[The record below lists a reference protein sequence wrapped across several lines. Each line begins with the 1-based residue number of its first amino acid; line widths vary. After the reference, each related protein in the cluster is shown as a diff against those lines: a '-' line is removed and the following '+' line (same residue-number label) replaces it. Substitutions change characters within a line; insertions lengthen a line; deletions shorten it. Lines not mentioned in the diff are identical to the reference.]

1 MHKVLLLEDHTD
13 TRIWLKDLLME
24 ALDGITVLEAET
36 IGEAKVIL
44 EGNIVNLALLDI
56 NLPDGSGIDL
66 ARDITAASNDTYIV
80 MTTIF
85 DDDKHLFA
93 ALQAGAK
100 GYLLKEQPRTQLI
113 QHIQGILKGEPP
125 LSPSI
130 ARRILTYFQDA
141 PVQKSDSCLSKREEE
156 VLTLAAKGYKTKE
169 ISKMLEISLNTTA
182 GYLKSI
188 YKKLNISSRAEATLE
203 ATKLGLVKPD

>member
-36 IGEAKVIL
+36 IGEAKLIL
-44 EGNIVNLALLDI
+44 EGNIINLALLDI

-66 ARDITAASNDTYIV
+66 ARDITATSNDTYIV

-113 QHIQGILKGEPP
+113 QHIQGILKELGH
-125 LSPSI
+125 
-130 ARRILTYFQDA
+130 
-141 PVQKSDSCLSKREEE
+141 
-156 VLTLAAKGYKTKE
+156 
-169 ISKMLEISLNTTA
+169 MLE
-182 GYLKSI
+182 YLE
-188 YKKLNISSRAEATLE
+188 YVFNQF
-203 ATKLGLVKPD
+203 

>member
-1 MHKVLLLEDHTD
+1 
-13 TRIWLKDLLME
+13 ME

-36 IGEAKVIL
+36 IGAAKVIL
-44 EGNIVNLALLDI
+44 EDNIINLALLDI

-66 ARDITAASNDTYIV
+66 ARDITATSNDTYIV

-93 ALQAGAK
+93 ALKAGAK
-100 GYLLKEQPRTQLI
+100 GYLLKEQPREQLI
-113 QHIQGILKGEPP
+113 QRIQGILKGEPP

-141 PVQKSDSCLSKREEE
+141 QAEKPESCLSKREEE

-169 ISKMLEISLNTTA
+169 ISKMLEISLNTSA

-188 YKKLNISSRAEATLE
+188 YRKLNISSRAEATLE

>member
-1 MHKVLLLEDHTD
+1 V
-13 TRIWLKDLLME
+13 E

-36 IGEAKVIL
+36 IGAAKVIL
-44 EGNIVNLALLDI
+44 EDNIINLALLDI

-66 ARDITAASNDTYIV
+66 ARDITATSNDTYIV

-93 ALQAGAK
+93 ALKAGAK
-100 GYLLKEQPRTQLI
+100 GYLLKEQPREQLI
-113 QHIQGILKGEPP
+113 QRIQGILKGEPP

-141 PVQKSDSCLSKREEE
+141 QAEKPESCLSKREEE

-169 ISKMLEISLNTTA
+169 ISKMLEISLNTSA

-188 YKKLNISSRAEATLE
+188 YRKLNISSRAEATLE

>member
-13 TRIWLKDLLME
+13 TRIWLRDLLVE

-44 EGNIVNLALLDI
+44 EDNIINLALLDI

-66 ARDITAASNDTYIV
+66 ARDITATSNDTYIV

-93 ALQAGAK
+93 ALKAGAK
-100 GYLLKEQPRTQLI
+100 GYLLKEQPRAQLI
-113 QHIQGILKGEPP
+113 QRIQGILKGEPP

-141 PVQKSDSCLSKREEE
+141 PAQKPESCLSKREEE

-169 ISKMLEISLNTTA
+169 ISKMLEISLNTSA

-188 YKKLNISSRAEATLE
+188 YRKLNISSRAEATLE

>member
-1 MHKVLLLEDHTD
+1 MLLLEDHTD

-36 IGEAKVIL
+36 IGEAKLIL
-44 EGNIVNLALLDI
+44 EGNIINLALLDI

-66 ARDITAASNDTYIV
+66 ARDITATSNDTYIV

>member
-1 MHKVLLLEDHTD
+1 
-13 TRIWLKDLLME
+13 
-24 ALDGITVLEAET
+24 
-36 IGEAKVIL
+36 
-44 EGNIVNLALLDI
+44 
-56 NLPDGSGIDL
+56 
-66 ARDITAASNDTYIV
+66 
-80 MTTIF
+80 
-85 DDDKHLFA
+85 
-93 ALQAGAK
+93 
-100 GYLLKEQPRTQLI
+100 
-113 QHIQGILKGEPP
+113 
-125 LSPSI
+125 
-130 ARRILTYFQDA
+130 LTYFQDA

>member
-1 MHKVLLLEDHTD
+1 
-13 TRIWLKDLLME
+13 ME
-24 ALDGITVLEAET
+24 ALDGIAVLEAET

>member
-1 MHKVLLLEDHTD
+1 VLLLEDHTD

-36 IGEAKVIL
+36 IGEAKLIL
-44 EGNIVNLALLDI
+44 EGNIINLALLDI

-66 ARDITAASNDTYIV
+66 ARDITATSNDTYIV

>member
-1 MHKVLLLEDHTD
+1 MLLLEDHTD
-13 TRIWLKDLLME
+13 TRIWLKALLVE
-24 ALDGITVLEAET
+24 ALAGATVLEAET

-44 EGNIVNLALLDI
+44 EGNIISLALLDI

-66 ARDITAASNDTYIV
+66 ARDITAKSNDTYIV

-130 ARRILTYFQDA
+130 ARRILAYFQDA
-141 PVQKSDSCLSKREEE
+141 PVQKSGSCLSKREEE

>member
-1 MHKVLLLEDHTD
+1 
-13 TRIWLKDLLME
+13 ME
-24 ALDGITVLEAET
+24 ALDGIAVLEAET

-66 ARDITAASNDTYIV
+66 ARDITATSNDTYIV

>member
-36 IGEAKVIL
+36 IGEAKLIL
-44 EGNIVNLALLDI
+44 EGNIINLALLDI

-66 ARDITAASNDTYIV
+66 ARDITATSNDTYIV

>member
-13 TRIWLKDLLME
+13 TRIWLRDLLVE

-44 EGNIVNLALLDI
+44 EDNIINLALLDI

-66 ARDITAASNDTYIV
+66 ARDITATSNDTYIV

-93 ALQAGAK
+93 ALKAGAK
-100 GYLLKEQPRTQLI
+100 GYLLKEQPRIQLI
-113 QHIQGILKGEPP
+113 QRIQGILKGEPP

-141 PVQKSDSCLSKREEE
+141 PVQKSVSCLSKREEE

-169 ISKMLEISLNTTA
+169 ISKMLEISLNTSA

-188 YKKLNISSRAEATLE
+188 YRKLNISSRAEATLE
-203 ATKLGLVKPD
+203 ATKLGLVKPE

>member
-1 MHKVLLLEDHTD
+1 LHKVLLLEDHTD

-36 IGEAKVIL
+36 IGEAKLIL
-44 EGNIVNLALLDI
+44 EGNIINLALLDI

-66 ARDITAASNDTYIV
+66 ARDITATSNDTYIV

>member
-24 ALDGITVLEAET
+24 ALDGIAVLEAET

>member
-1 MHKVLLLEDHTD
+1 
-13 TRIWLKDLLME
+13 ME

-36 IGEAKVIL
+36 IGEAKLIL
-44 EGNIVNLALLDI
+44 EGNIINLALLDI

-66 ARDITAASNDTYIV
+66 ARDITATSNDTYIV

>member
-1 MHKVLLLEDHTD
+1 MLLLEDHTD

-24 ALDGITVLEAET
+24 ALDGIAVLEAET

>member
-1 MHKVLLLEDHTD
+1 LHKVLLLEDHTD
-13 TRIWLKDLLME
+13 TRIWLRDLLVE
-24 ALDGITVLEAET
+24 ALGGVTVLEAET

-44 EGNIVNLALLDI
+44 KGNIINLALLDI

-66 ARDITAASNDTYIV
+66 ARDITATSNDTYIV

-93 ALQAGAK
+93 ALKAGAK
-100 GYLLKEQPRTQLI
+100 GYLLKEQPRAQLV
-113 QHIQGILKGEPP
+113 QRIQGILKGEPP

-141 PVQKSDSCLSKREEE
+141 PVQKTESCLSKREEE

-169 ISKMLEISLNTTA
+169 ISKMLEISLNTSA

-188 YKKLNISSRAEATLE
+188 YRKLNISSRAEATLE

>member
-36 IGEAKVIL
+36 IGEAKLIL
-44 EGNIVNLALLDI
+44 EGNIINLALLDI

-66 ARDITAASNDTYIV
+66 ARDITATSNDTYIV

-156 VLTLAAKGYKTKE
+156 VLTLAAKGYNTKE